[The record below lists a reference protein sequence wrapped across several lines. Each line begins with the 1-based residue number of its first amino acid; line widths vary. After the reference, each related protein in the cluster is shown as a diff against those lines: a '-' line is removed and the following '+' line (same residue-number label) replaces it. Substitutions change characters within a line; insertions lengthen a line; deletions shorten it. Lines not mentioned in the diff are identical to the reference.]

1 MKNNITQSVSKRFS
15 TIEVFKI
22 NQKVFNLTIDH
33 FLKFAK
39 EIFSPNGKDEFKIKL
54 IETLD
59 QIMKMDKHLTTT
71 QQQLQNEE
79 NMDPNSSEQIKL
91 DHTLDCK

>member
-1 MKNNITQSVSKRFS
+1 MQPVSKRFS
-15 TIEVFKI
+15 TIEVFKME
-22 NQKVFNLTIDH
+22 QKNFNLTIDH

>member
-1 MKNNITQSVSKRFS
+1 MEQKN
-15 TIEVFKI
+15 
-22 NQKVFNLTIDH
+22 FNLTIDH

-54 IETLD
+54 IEALD
-59 QIMKMDKHLTTT
+59 QIMKMDKHLTTS
-71 QQQLQNEE
+71 QQQLQ
-79 NMDPNSSEQIKL
+79 NSSEQIKL